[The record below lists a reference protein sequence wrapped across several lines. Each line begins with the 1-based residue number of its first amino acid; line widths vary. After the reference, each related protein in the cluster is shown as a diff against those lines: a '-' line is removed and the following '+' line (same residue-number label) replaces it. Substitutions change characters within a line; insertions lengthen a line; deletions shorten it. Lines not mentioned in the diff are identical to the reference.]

1 MTRVRNKGTGKTTKC
16 FENKKYL
23 EKVKN
28 KISLEQEG
36 YFASFAVSRHFLYYG
51 TPNEVTEYRKK
62 ALYCALNEEP
72 LARTATKYTT
82 NF

>member
-28 KISLEQEG
+28 KISLEQERD
-36 YFASFAVSRHFLYYG
+36 FASFAVSRHFLYYG
-51 TPNEVTEYRKK
+51 TQKVTEYRRKK
-62 ALYCALNEEP
+62 TFYCALNEEP